1 MPSCLVYRSERK
13 QETYLFLAIGTPLT
27 DLPDGLR
34 ETFGEAAP
42 VMKLDIEPTTR
53 LAQADAGAVIEA
65 LERDGFYLQL
75 PPTTSV
81 EDLLNRKFG

>member
-1 MPSCLVYRSERK
+1 MPSCLVYRSEKK
-13 QETYLFLAIGTPLT
+13 QETYLFLAIGTSLE
-27 DLPDGLR
+27 DLPEGLR
-34 ETFGEAAP
+34 DTFGEAAP
-42 VMKLDIEPTTR
+42 VMKLDVEPTTK

-81 EDLLNRKFG
+81 EELLNRKFG